1 MRPRLV
7 QSALFAAGVHALLFL
22 PAGMFPGLSGP
33 AQVDLMRGSSSVELE
48 LVGQAEPGA
57 GTRAYPEGQEELP
70 PTGRQP
76 ESWEQDPGAVLRLDP
91 GLLRNPAPVYP
102 RIARLQG
109 WQGTVV
115 LHARVGGAGGVERL
129 EVHRTSGYVV
139 LDEAALAAV
148 RGWRFKP
155 ASRSGRPVGSSVEIP
170 VTFKLN
176 AKE

>member
-7 QSALFAAGVHALLFL
+7 QSALFAAGLHALLFL
-22 PAGMFPGLSGP
+22 PAGLFPGVSGP
-33 AQVDLMRGSSSVELE
+33 AQAALMRGSSSVELE
-48 LVGQAEPGA
+48 LVGPAEPGA
-57 GTRAYPEGQEELP
+57 GSRTYPEGQEELP
-70 PTGRQP
+70 PAGKQP
-76 ESWEQDPGAVLRLDP
+76 EGWEQDPGALIRLDP
-91 GLLRNPAPVYP
+91 GLVRNPAPVYP

-115 LHARVGGAGGVERL
+115 LHARVSGAGSVERL
-129 EVHRTSGYVV
+129 EVHRTSGYAV
-139 LDEAALAAV
+139 LDEAAMAAV

-155 ASRSGRPVGSSVEIP
+155 ASRSGRPVGSEVEIP